1 MPSSSSLFS
10 ALTATSS
17 AAGGGGGGGAARVV
31 VSPTQGVSSL
41 KVPWRRDP
49 ALDSAIERDKRYR
62 LCWRVVREVVAEPG
76 HRIPLRYLE
85 KRRTRLRLPLRVPTF
100 LRRYPNLFELYP
112 DRIRPSN
119 PPVPFLRPSP
129 SLLSYLSLRDRLLS
143 LHEPLLL
150 AKLLKLLMMSRHRA
164 LPADK
169 LLCVKRDFGFPDDLL
184 TSLVPA
190 HPDLLR
196 LSGHPGHGPGPC
208 FVELVAWDDS
218 HARSALEARADAES
232 ELTGVRMRPN
242 FAVRLPRGF
251 YLKKEMR
258 EWARDWLELPY
269 ISPYADAS
277 ALHPASREMEK
288 RAVGV
293 LHELLSLTL
302 HKRAA
307 IPIIGKF
314 CDEFRLSNA
323 FAGAFTRHPG
333 IFYVSLKGGIKTAM
347 LREAY
352 DERGELVDRD
362 PLLAIK
368 DRFVEMMEE
377 GHREYSEAMKRRRE
391 ELERDLEL
399 MAAKNAAEMGD
410 GGETS

>member
-10 ALTATSS
+10 SLTAASS
-17 AAGGGGGGGAARVV
+17 ASAAAAGRAARNVV

-49 ALDSAIERDKRYR
+49 ALDSAIERDKRYG
-62 LCWRVVREVVAEPG
+62 LCWRVVREVLAEPG
-76 HRIPLRYLE
+76 RRIPLRYLE
-85 KRRTRLRLPLRVPTF
+85 KRRPRLRLPLRVPTF

-112 DRIRPSN
+112 DRIRPSS
-119 PPVPFLRPSP
+119 PSPAVPFLRPSP
-129 SLLSYLSLRDRLLS
+129 SLLSFLALRDRLLS

-150 AKLLKLLMMSRHRA
+150 AKLVKLLMMSRHRA

-196 LSGHPGHGPGPC
+196 LSGHPGHGPC
-208 FVELVAWDDS
+208 FVELVAWDHS
-218 HARSALEARADAES
+218 YARSAVEARADAES

-288 RAVGV
+288 RAVGL

-307 IPIIGKF
+307 VPILGKF

-323 FAGAFTRHPG
+323 FASAFTRHPG

-352 DERGELVDRD
+352 DELGELVDRD

-368 DRFVEMMEE
+368 DKFVEMMEE
-377 GHREYSEAMKRRRE
+377 GHRDYMEAMKRRKE

-399 MAAKNAAEMGD
+399 MAAKNAAETGD